1 MQVSKFESFIAA
13 WGFMNQVALIAE
25 KMNHHPNWSNSYNQV
40 HISLSTHDAD
50 DTVTGRKDW
59 ELAEKIT
66 NLLKTSNLLL
76 VFMNKTHLKPNFLR
90 HTFMDNLLF
99 LLFDCLVL
107 AMLL

>member
-1 MQVSKFESFIAA
+1 MENWKEVNHSLNASFKFESFIAA

-50 DTVTGRKDW
+50 DTVTWKDW

-66 NLLKTSNLLL
+66 NLLK
-76 VFMNKTHLKPNFLR
+76 NK
-90 HTFMDNLLF
+90 
-99 LLFDCLVL
+99 
-107 AMLL
+107 